1 MKYLRLSLLIGS
13 AALLGGCAGRAE
25 IFPNSEPALRH
36 TAAEFAA
43 DAAKRF
49 PYKADAPRGGV
60 ADARAQV
67 GYTVNKLEIENLG
80 EDDWDDVEVWVNK
93 SYVVYLPK
101 MKAHPGKVTAI
112 PFQAIYNEDGHS
124 FPTDNRKTLINT
136 VEVYHDGKMYDI
148 KTQLAD

>member
-60 ADARAQV
+60 AAARPRSA
-67 GYTVNKLEIENLG
+67 TPSTSS
-80 EDDWDDVEVWVNK
+80 K
-93 SYVVYLPK
+93 S
-101 MKAHPGKVTAI
+101 
-112 PFQAIYNEDGHS
+112 
-124 FPTDNRKTLINT
+124 KTLA
-136 VEVYHDGKMYDI
+136 KMTGTTSKSGSTRATSFI
-148 KTQLAD
+148 CPR